1 VTVKV
6 KAHDDLDRLLRLSS
20 RLEATLGRKNAMN
33 LVKDIV
39 DRCSGDILNQIGAKL
54 GVDEDAAGDA
64 VQAAVPAMLGGLASV
79 ASREDGAR
87 KLTSAVSSLGSSSM
101 DDMAGMLRGDVD
113 ALADRGS
120 GLLSSLF
127 GDGMIASLAGALSK
141 YTGLSV
147 GSIKSLLAMLAPMV
161 LGKVATAWKSKGGTP
176 QALTNLFADQRHNI
190 AEAMPAGVSLA
201 DAPDWSTAQRAA
213 PSMATATATADRYA
227 RPAKR
232 SAASWAVPLALG
244 ALACL
249 LVWSFMRP
257 RGDAGAV
264 ANRPADQAKQ
274 EVTAMKP
281 VAPEAP
287 AASEIARVNDDLRGI
302 FATAGKVFA
311 DVKDAATAEVAR
323 PQLEALNARIDGM
336 HKTLATLPETSTA
349 SLRATADRSIAE
361 LKEQGATALETP
373 GLSPEIKALIDGIL
387 QKLATLFAPSSP

>member
-1 VTVKV
+1 
-6 KAHDDLDRLLRLSS
+6 
-20 RLEATLGRKNAMN
+20 MN

-64 VQAAVPAMLGGLASV
+64 VQAAVPAMLGGLASI

-87 KLTSAVSSLGSSSM
+87 KLTSAISSLGSSSM
-101 DDMAGMLRGDVD
+101 DDMAGMLRGDAD
-113 ALADRGS
+113 ALANRGS

-127 GDGMIASLAGALSK
+127 GDGMIASLAGALGK
-141 YTGLSV
+141 YAGLTS

-161 LGKVATAWKSKGGTP
+161 LGKVASAWKAKGGTP
-176 QALTNLFADQRHNI
+176 QALTNLFAEQRHNI
-190 AEAMPAGVSLA
+190 AEAMPSGFSLA

-213 PSMATATATADRYA
+213 PSTATATADRYA

-249 LVWSFMRP
+249 LLWSFMRP

-264 ANRPADQAKQ
+264 ADRPADQAKQ

-287 AASEIARVNDDLRGI
+287 AAAEVARVQDDLRGAL
-302 FATAGKVFA
+302 ATAGKVFA
-311 DVKDAATAEVAR
+311 EIKDAATAEAAR
-323 PQLEALNARIDGM
+323 PQLEALSARIDGLR
-336 HKTLATLPETSTA
+336 KTLAMLPATSVT
-349 SLRATADRSIAE
+349 SFRETADRSITE
-361 LKEQGATALETP
+361 LEEQGTKALETP
-373 GLSPEIKALIDGIL
+373 GLSAEIKSLIDGIL
-387 QKLATLFAPSSP
+387 QKLASLFAPATP